1 MKIKKATLKDLKKI
15 YEIIEKSEID
25 EYKLEFSK
33 KSYRSIAKEL
43 EKKKRKNLTELK
55 KELSDKNRIFLL
67 AEIDNDFVGV
77 GEAYWYGKFG
87 GLSRLHIKK
96 DFRRLGIAKKL
107 TEERI
112 AYLEKK
118 KVKEIETFIFDKNNP
133 SLKLHKRHGFKKDY
147 ALARFVKKI

>member
-55 KELSDKNRIFLL
+55 KELSDKNRIFL
-67 AEIDNDFVGV
+67 
-77 GEAYWYGKFG
+77 W
-87 GLSRLHIKK
+87 
-96 DFRRLGIAKKL
+96 
-107 TEERI
+107 
-112 AYLEKK
+112 
-118 KVKEIETFIFDKNNP
+118 
-133 SLKLHKRHGFKKDY
+133 
-147 ALARFVKKI
+147 KIWRA